1 MSAVTLLDYGL
12 GNIRAFYNIYLAL
25 GVSVEVAT
33 SSDRVSAA
41 KRIVLPGV
49 GSFDHAMV
57 QLRRLGFHEAL
68 DEAVQSRSVPVLGV
82 CVGMQMLMDRSEEG
96 VEQGLGWIRGS
107 VAKFGEET
115 SFDARPLP
123 HMGWNRVSPCARHAI
138 FGGLESPEF
147 YFLHSYFCRPD
158 DPAESL
164 ATTTYGASFSSVIA
178 RGNIIGVQFHP
189 EKSHGWGVRLLKNFA
204 EL

>member
-12 GNIRAFYNIYLAL
+12 GNIRAFYNIYVAL
-25 GVSVEVAT
+25 GISVEVAT

-57 QLRRLGFHEAL
+57 QLTRLGFREAL
-68 DEAVQSRSVPVLGV
+68 DEAVQSRSIPVLGV

-107 VAKFGEET
+107 VAKFREEN
-115 SFDARPLP
+115 SFDALPLP
-123 HMGWNRVSPCARHAI
+123 HMGWNSVSATAPHAI
-138 FGGLESPEF
+138 FAGLESPEF

-158 DPAESL
+158 NPSESL
-164 ATTTYGASFSSVIA
+164 ATTSYGECFSSVIA
-178 RGNIIGVQFHP
+178 RGNVIGVQFHP

>member
-25 GVSVEVAT
+25 GISVEVAT
-33 SSDRVSAA
+33 SSDRVLAA
-41 KRIVLPGV
+41 NRIVLPGV

-57 QLRRLGFHEAL
+57 RLTRLGFREEL
-68 DEAVQSRSVPVLGV
+68 DEAARLRSIPVLGV
-82 CVGMQMLMDRSEEG
+82 CVGMQMLMDCSEEG

-107 VAKFGEET
+107 VAKFRT
-115 SFDARPLP
+115 QSASDSLPLP
-123 HMGWNRVSPCARHAI
+123 HMGWNRVSATTPHAI
-138 FGGLESPEF
+138 FAGLESPEF
-147 YFLHSYFCRPD
+147 YFLHSYFCRPE
-158 DPAESL
+158 DPSESL
-164 ATTTYGASFSSVIA
+164 ATTSYGESFSSVIA
-178 RGNIIGVQFHP
+178 WGNVIGVQFHP